1 MPVHV
6 WHPTDA
12 VPPTYLLEFLFPRY
26 PLILILN
33 GLAWLGSEN
42 VSYWLGA
49 GADPNS
55 LSDDQQCTALTAAIA
70 HRRRGVIKVF
80 FRSIFIVDF
89 IVIYI
94 YIYIQVL
101 PVIFSRIMFAVYRTH
116 ITLYDHCRLWGAEG
130 FMSVKT
136 GDR

>member
-94 YIYIQVL
+94 YIYSGVTSD
-101 PVIFSRIMFAVYRTH
+101 IFSHYVCCIPYTH
-116 ITLYDHCRLWGAEG
+116 NTI
-130 FMSVKT
+130 
-136 GDR
+136 